1 MKTALVIPSLG
12 TPHLGRC
19 LEAVTA
25 LDPAPDSRLVV
36 LSGNAT
42 PPPEAEN
49 VDVHHRR
56 DRLGFAAAVNAG
68 LGELPA
74 DTEAIAILNDDALPC
89 PEWLGMLTAELA
101 TDPGLAAVQGTSV
114 DDSESTIDGRG
125 ITFDRWGL
133 PVQIDHGTNF
143 TEDTGAKTITAVS
156 GTASLYRFD
165 ALREAAMP
173 GLEIF
178 DENFDC
184 YHEDL
189 DLGLRL
195 TRRGWRSSWLGGAP
209 VRHLGSATGP
219 SFRWR
224 HPWWVLANRWRALSG
239 NLSRA
244 TLVTNMPRLWRG
256 EIRSTHTLFRTNR
269 RALPT
274 ALAVAIAL
282 PILIAYGWRRQTP
295 GPRLE
300 SIPGDVG

>member
-1 MKTALVIPSLG
+1 
-12 TPHLGRC
+12 
-19 LEAVTA
+19 
-25 LDPAPDSRLVV
+25 
-36 LSGNAT
+36 
-42 PPPEAEN
+42 
-49 VDVHHRR
+49 
-56 DRLGFAAAVNAG
+56 LGFAAAVNAG